1 MFDIMIPKVYETTV
15 EYNEDFDEYFI
26 TLPDELV
33 QSIGWEEG
41 NVVEWRVNKDGSVS
55 LEKVDEFFDES
66 EEND

>member
-1 MFDIMIPKVYETTV
+1 MTPKVYETTV
-15 EYNEDFDEYFI
+15 EYNEDFDEYFL

>member
-1 MFDIMIPKVYETTV
+1 MTPKVYETTV

-33 QSIGWEEG
+33 QSVGWEEG

-55 LEKVDEFFDES
+55 LEKIDEFFDES
-66 EEND
+66 EENE

>member
-1 MFDIMIPKVYETTV
+1 MTPKVYETTV
-15 EYNEDFDEYFI
+15 EYNEDFDEYFL

-33 QSIGWEEG
+33 QSVGWEEG